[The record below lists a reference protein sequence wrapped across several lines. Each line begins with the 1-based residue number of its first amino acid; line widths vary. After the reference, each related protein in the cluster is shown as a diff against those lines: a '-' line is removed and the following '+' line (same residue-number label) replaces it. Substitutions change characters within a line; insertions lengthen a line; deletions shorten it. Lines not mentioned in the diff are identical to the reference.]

1 MNTMT
6 NPVPLIAKEQLH
18 SFRFAQEDV
27 LTDLAARQKR
37 QWDINRA
44 TSLGNAYRGKV
55 EITFQTAEGEKK
67 RVDTTVWAVDDLF
80 MILKAG
86 RYIPI
91 ISVLG
96 VEFF

>member
-6 NPVPLIAKEQLH
+6 NPIPLVEKEQLP
-18 SFRFAQEDV
+18 SFSFAQEDV
-27 LTDLAARQKR
+27 LADLAARNKR
-37 QWDINRA
+37 RWDLSRA

-55 EITFQTAEGEKK
+55 EITFQTADGEKK
-67 RVDTTVWAVDDLF
+67 RVDTTVWTVDDQF
-80 MILKAG
+80 MVLKAG

-91 ISVLG
+91 NSVLG